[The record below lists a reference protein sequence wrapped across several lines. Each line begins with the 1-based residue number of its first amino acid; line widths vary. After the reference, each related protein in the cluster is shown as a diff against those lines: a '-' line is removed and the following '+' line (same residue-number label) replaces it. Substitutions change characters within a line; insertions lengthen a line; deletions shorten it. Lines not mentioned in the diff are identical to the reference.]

1 MPNGN
6 APRGLAPVRYL
17 SGGPYNGAVNRY
29 YVAAGDATA
38 IYPGQLVKFAGS
50 ADDNGVASVT
60 GNVATGDTVVGV
72 MISPAI
78 SDVGTNMLTYRA
90 ASTAGYILVCDDP
103 NVVFEIQED
112 SVGGALAVTAVGNV
126 ADLIGFT
133 SGSTFTGSSS
143 MQIDSSTASA
153 LGDGTQ
159 DVLLVGAVQRADN
172 EIGANAKWL
181 VRLNNHAFVDGNVGA

>member
-50 ADDNGVASVT
+50 ADANGVASVT
-60 GNVATGDTVVGV
+60 GNVATGDPVVGV

-78 SDVGTNMLTYRA
+78 SDVSTNMLTYRA
-90 ASTAGYILVCDDP
+90 ASTAGYVLVCDDP

-133 SGSTFTGSSS
+133 AGSTFTGSSS
-143 MQIDSSTASA
+143 MQLDSSTATA
-153 LGDGTQ
+153 AGDGTQ
-159 DVLLVGAVQRADN
+159 DVLIVSAVQRADN

-181 VRLNNHAFVDGNVGA
+181 VRLNNHAFVDGNTGA